1 MTSIQSDTFVDRD
14 QSGDYRQKEDAVLE
28 PNILHFKHIYFID
41 NVDTKI
47 TDTGNLK
54 NGWIFA
60 PIIGL

>member
-1 MTSIQSDTFVDRD
+1 MTSIQSDSFVDRD

-54 NGWIFA
+54 NG
-60 PIIGL
+60 